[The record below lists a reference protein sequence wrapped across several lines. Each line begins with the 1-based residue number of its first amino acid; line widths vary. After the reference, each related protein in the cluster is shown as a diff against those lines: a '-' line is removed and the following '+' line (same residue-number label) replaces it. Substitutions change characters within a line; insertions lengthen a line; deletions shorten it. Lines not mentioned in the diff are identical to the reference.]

1 MRDQT
6 IQEVAITTMMIKIKK
21 TKLNVTMIKMFLDM
35 QLSTFLSTL
44 KKRLT
49 FFKQEKVSDNF
60 TKINGC

>member
-6 IQEVAITTMMIKIKK
+6 IQEVAIMTMKIKK
-21 TKLNVTMIKMFLDM
+21 TKLYVTMIKTFLDM
-35 QLSTFLSTL
+35 QLSTFLNTL
-44 KKRLT
+44 KTRLT